1 MKKIIFIF
9 LVFILIVLGFYEY
22 FNQDTSVEEVK
33 KEEIKGVFISYIDYS
48 NLKGKNEL
56 EQKKIID
63 EMINN
68 IYDYGLNTI
77 ILQVRPFSDAIY
89 CSEIFKPSL
98 SVVNSEDDYL
108 NFDILKYFI
117 DKTHLKD
124 MKLYAWINPYRIRNT
139 NDIES
144 ISKNSIFYD
153 YLSSDDVYIG
163 EDGIYFNP
171 SSKRVLDLIISGVE
185 EVVKNYDIDG
195 ILYDDYF
202 YPNNK
207 IDNNNYNKYV
217 EEGGVLSIN
226 EYRLE
231 VINNLISSTYNTVKK
246 IKNDVLFGI
255 SPSGNIEN
263 NLNNE
268 YLDVEYLLSKEGY
281 LDFVIPQVYYGFN
294 NTNKPYIDTLN
305 TWNKLIK
312 TDTKLMVAL
321 SIYKSGQVDEY
332 AKEGKNEW
340 IENSD
345 IIKKQII
352 IARNVSNYEG
362 FFIFRYNYLFS
373 NDLNTNLKNEI
384 DNLKSI
390 LSK

>member
-22 FNQDTSVEEVK
+22 FNQDTLVEEVK

-89 CSEIFKPSL
+89 YSEIFKPSL

-117 DKTHLKD
+117 GKTHLKD

-144 ISKNSIFYD
+144 ISKDSIFYD

-171 SSKRVLDLIISGVE
+171 SSKRVFDLIINGVE

-195 ILYDDYF
+195 VLYDDYF

-207 IDNNNYNKYV
+207 IDNDNYNKYV

-231 VINNLISSTYNTVKK
+231 VINNLISSTYNAVKK

-373 NDLNTNLKNEI
+373 DDLNTNLKNEV

-390 LSK
+390 LSE